1 MSKQLLFHA
10 VFGLMLLFLP
20 LSHKIYLLLKYLFGR
35 AGICHY
41 S

>member
-20 LSHKIYLLLKYLFGR
+20 LSHKIYLLLKIKAFEDS
-35 AGICHY
+35 AWHK
-41 S
+41 